1 MPPILIVFAAVAVL
15 VIVLVVV
22 LSRRGKPAGQEL
34 IDERVVGAQ
43 AVSKKKE
50 REERERAT
58 AKIGAAVDRA
68 VAGRGFAQNLAT
80 QLARADLKL
89 TVGEFLTISVLLGV
103 ALAFAAYL
111 MRRPVFIP
119 VGLIGG
125 FFIPRIYA
133 ANLQSKRL
141 KAFNGQLADALNL
154 MVNSLRAGYSTI
166 QAMEV
171 ISKEMPQP
179 IAGEFGRAVLEMQL
193 GLPFDQAMANLL
205 RRMPSAD
212 LDLVITAMSVQREV
226 GGNLAEVLDSIAFTI
241 RERIR
246 IKGDIQ
252 VLTAQG
258 RASGMIVTIL
268 PFAVGG
274 FVYMYN
280 PSFMGLMFKDPC
292 GWIMIG
298 VGLVLIVIGYFVIN
312 KIVNIEV

>member
-1 MPPILIVFAAVAVL
+1 MPPILIIIGAVAV
-15 VIVLVVV
+15 IVVV
-22 LSRRGKPAGQEL
+22 LALVLGQRKPAGEEL
-34 IDERVVGAQ
+34 IDERIGVERPRG
-43 AVSKKKE
+43 KKKQ
-50 REERERAT
+50 EEREGAT
-58 AKIGAAVDRA
+58 ARIGAAVDRA

-89 TVGEFLTISVLLGV
+89 TVGEFLTISALLSIG
-103 ALAFAAYL
+103 LGFAAYI
-111 MRRPVFIP
+111 MKRPVFIP
-119 VGLIGG
+119 VGIIGG
-125 FFIPRIYA
+125 FFIPRIYIGS
-133 ANLQSKRL
+133 LQSKRL
-141 KAFNGQLADALNL
+141 KLFNGQLADALNL

-258 RASGMIVTIL
+258 RASGMIVTVL

-274 FVYMYN
+274 FVYLYN
-280 PSFMGLMFKDPC
+280 PNFMGLMFTDPC

-298 VGLVLIVIGYFVIN
+298 TGLVLIVIGYLVIN

>member
-1 MPPILIVFAAVAVL
+1 VPSGAIIAVVL
-15 VIVLVVV
+15 LLGIVLVVV
-22 LSRRGKPAGQEL
+22 LTRRKPSGEEL
-34 IDERVVGAQ
+34 IAERVEGARPVEKQ
-43 AVSKKKE
+43 KKGKG
-50 REERERAT
+50 EERERAT

-68 VAGRGFAQNLAT
+68 VAGRGFAENIAT

-89 TVGEFLTISVLLGV
+89 TPGEFLTISAMLAV
-103 ALAFAAYL
+103 ALAAAAYL
-111 MRRPVFIP
+111 MHRPVFIP

-125 FFIPRIYA
+125 FFIPRIYVGS
-133 ANLQSKRL
+133 LQAKRL
-141 KAFNGQLADALNL
+141 KLFNSQLADALNL

-179 IAGEFGRAVLEMQL
+179 IAGEFGRAVLEQQL

-258 RASGMIVTIL
+258 RASGMIVTVL

-274 FVYMYN
+274 FVYLYN
-280 PSFMGLMFKDPC
+280 PDFMGLMFKDPC

-298 VGLVLIVIGYFVIN
+298 TGLVLIVIGYLVIN